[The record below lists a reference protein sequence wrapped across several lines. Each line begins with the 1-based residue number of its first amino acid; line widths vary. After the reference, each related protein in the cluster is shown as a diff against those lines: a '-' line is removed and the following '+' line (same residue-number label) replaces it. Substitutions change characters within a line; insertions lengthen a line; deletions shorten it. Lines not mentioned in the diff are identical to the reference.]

1 MSDFSRMIRLLREE
15 KGISQKNA
23 AMALGVK
30 QAMMSHYENGTR
42 ECGLDFV
49 VKAADYYG
57 VSCDYLLGRSPDPTG
72 ARLSVENIPDG
83 DTAEKGNLFKGSMY
97 MLLSKKLTINSLCL
111 IYDLLAKSKNE
122 GFINNVCSYIT
133 LGLYRVFRL
142 VFSANEN
149 NSDHM
154 FKVPRNVSPAYTLVE
169 MERVFADASSI
180 AEGKPVSGL
189 EKLEDVE
196 SLAISSERLSSE
208 YPEYFSS
215 ITNLVAEAEEMLTY
229 LSERGE
235 K

>member
-23 AMALGVK
+23 AEALGVK

-57 VSCDYLLGRSPDPTG
+57 VSCDYLLGRSPEPNG
-72 ARLSVENIPDG
+72 AMLSFESIPEVDDASGQNI
-83 DTAEKGNLFKGSMY
+83 FKGSMY
-97 MLLSKKLTINSLCL
+97 LLLSKKLAINSLCL

-122 GFINNVCSYIT
+122 GLIESICKYIT

-142 VFSANEN
+142 IFSANEN
-149 NSDHM
+149 NSNYM
-154 FKVPRNVSPAYTLVE
+154 FKIQKNIAAAYTLAA
-169 MERVFADASSI
+169 MEKNIANASSI
-180 AEGKPVSGL
+180 AEGKPVFNFQ
-189 EKLEDVE
+189 KLEDRQ
-196 SLAISSERLSSE
+196 SLAISAEILSKD

-215 ITNLVAEAEEMLTY
+215 ITNLVVEAEGILE
-229 LSERGE
+229 SETQKGAE
-235 K
+235 